1 MAAAR
6 FLVKIGIMTRDQ
18 ATPIRTLLFVAGSE
32 DEAVRLSRSRGADAV
47 VIDLEEPRTPFPEPE
62 RERTR
67 ASVRQ
72 FFDAPPAPGDPRWFV
87 RVQPPDTGQ
96 TLKDLRAVVGPRLTG
111 VLLPKTYG
119 PADVHKADALLT
131 CMEAEHGLALGSLLI
146 YPILETA
153 QSLRLA
159 YDIAT
164 ASERIHYMGGA
175 VSRFGDIHQALGYR
189 WSAEGR
195 ETLFLRSKVLVDARA
210 AGIRYPVSGM
220 WGGAT
225 DDVEGLRRWAT
236 ELRDLGYYGMMIGD
250 PAHVPIVNEV
260 FSPTKEEIGYWQD
273 LDRLAADAEAR
284 GTGPILYGDPNQGEG
299 HVVHIAHVGSARKNL
314 RWARDLGVID

>member
-32 DEAVRLSRSRGADAV
+32 DESVRLSRSRGADAV

-62 RERTR
+62 RESTR

-131 CMEAEHGLALGSLLI
+131 CAEAEHGLALGSLLI

-210 AGIRYPVSGM
+210 AGIRYPISGM

-225 DDVEGLRRWAT
+225 DDVDGLRRWAT

-314 RWARDLGVID
+314 RWARDLGLID